1 MLYLEKFGIL
11 ELSGMHLMLKSLI
24 STTELISEVSEHFGI
39 IKREKAGNPPHLSLK
54 LQTE

>member
-24 STTELISEVSEHFGI
+24 STTELISEVSEHFDI
-39 IKREKAGNPPHLSLK
+39 IKREKAGNPTDILLTSH
-54 LQTE
+54 